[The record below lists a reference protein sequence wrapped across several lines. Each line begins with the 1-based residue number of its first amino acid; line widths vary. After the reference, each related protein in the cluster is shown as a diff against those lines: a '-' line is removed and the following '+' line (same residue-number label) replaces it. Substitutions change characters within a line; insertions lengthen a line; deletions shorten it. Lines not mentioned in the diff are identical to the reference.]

1 MNKIIRRPSP
11 GSISLDD
18 AANEG
23 VRHMHR
29 ATLALMR
36 GQRALKLLEAKAD
49 EAEEA
54 AARVKSPRA
63 NTVEERIRR
72 ANEIAG
78 NAPPRPKFKSLTENI
93 AAIFVAENGG
103 PVDARLERA
112 PAGAS
117 GSDGPSGGWLLEDY
131 YSQQITGLA
140 YEGAILPA
148 MCDWRPTS
156 KPLSATKIPGIDETS
171 RADGSRFGGAIAW
184 WAGEGTAPP
193 TASLPRFK
201 NIEMQ
206 TKKIIALLFGTDELM
221 SDAPFYE
228 ATIKRALIA
237 EFGFKLDLG
246 VLSGTGVGQP
256 LGILNS
262 SSLITVPKETG
273 QVSGTVVRENV
284 NKMWK
289 RLPAPSRY
297 EAVWLANEDMDEQ
310 LEALN
315 GNPGTYVNPSTYI
328 PAGANGNVFPLL
340 KGRPVLTIEQCP
352 AVGTV
357 GDLVLADLSKYVILD
372 GGMNSAISLH
382 VRFDSDQ
389 ALLRFTMRVDGRPSF
404 TTPISPY
411 NGTLTRSPFVAL
423 GSR

>member
-11 GSISLDD
+11 ISLEDTS
-18 AANEG
+18 NEG

-36 GQRALKLLEAKAD
+36 GQRALKLLEAKTDA
-49 EAEEA
+49 AEEA
-54 AARVKSPRA
+54 AARVRSPRA

-78 NAPPRPKFKSLTENI
+78 NAPSRPKFKSLTENVI
-93 AAIFVAENGG
+93 AIVTASRGG
-103 PVDARLERA
+103 PVDPRLERA
-112 PAGAS
+112 PAGANAT
-117 GSDGPSGGWLLEDY
+117 DGPAGGFLLEDQW
-131 YSQQITGLA
+131 SQELTALA
-140 YEGAILPA
+140 YEGAWVAPF
-148 MCDWRPTS
+148 CDRRPTS
-156 KPLSATKIPGIDETS
+156 KPLSALKIPGIDETS
-171 RADGSRFGGAIAW
+171 RADGSRFGGAISW

-193 TASLPRFK
+193 LASLPRFK
-201 NIEMQ
+201 NLEML
-206 TKKIIALLFGTDELM
+206 TKKIIALIYGTDELIT
-221 SDAPFYE
+221 DAPLYE

-246 VLSGTGVGQP
+246 VLSGTGEGQP

-262 SSLITVPKETG
+262 TALITVPGETG
-273 QVSGTVVRENV
+273 QTAGTINRANV

-297 EAVWLANEDMDEQ
+297 EAVWLANEDADEQ
-310 LEALN
+310 LEQLA
-315 GNPGTYVNPSTYI
+315 GNPNTYI
-328 PAGANGNVFPLL
+328 PAGVYGNVFPLL

-404 TTPISPY
+404 TTPISPF
-411 NGTLTRSPFVAL
+411 NGTLTRSPFIAL
-423 GSR
+423 GAR